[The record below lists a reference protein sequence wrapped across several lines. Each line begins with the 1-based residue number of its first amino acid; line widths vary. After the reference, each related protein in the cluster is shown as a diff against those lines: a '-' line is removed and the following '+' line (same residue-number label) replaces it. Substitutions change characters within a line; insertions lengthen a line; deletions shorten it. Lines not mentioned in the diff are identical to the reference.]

1 MMDKDSVTEWRYS
14 CEKLVKKGVGRSKS
28 GNKVRSA

>member
-1 MMDKDSVTEWRYS
+1 MVDRDSVTEWRYS
-14 CEKLVKKGVGRSKS
+14 CEKLVKKGVCRSKS